1 MTICEP
7 LGFSASGIASGIKAS
22 GDLDLALVATS
33 DRKAVPTVGVFT
45 SNEAKAAPVLVSLE
59 HLDKSSNMSCAVIL
73 NSGNANAATGP
84 SGREVSRN
92 TAKLVADE
100 LGVNAHEVLVCSTGL
115 IGIPLHIGPIE
126 TSVSQLVRELDSTK
140 EASDKAARAIL
151 TTDTIKKEASAIG
164 ASESGETYRVAG
176 MAKGAAMLAP
186 SMATMLA
193 VVTTDA
199 QLEVEWMQSAL
210 KRSVD
215 LSFNSLIVD
224 GCMSTNDTVLFLAS
238 GKAGKPGNL
247 EEFESYLSS
256 VTRLLA
262 QSMAK
267 DAEGSTVMA
276 KILVRG
282 AQNEAQAKKAARQV
296 ASSVLVRCSLY
307 GRDPYWG
314 RVLAELG
321 AARVGIDQELV
332 SISYGPFEVAKNGTA
347 FSHDEKGLK
356 EYMANREIEI
366 TADLKLGNSEAEI
379 YTADLTHGYV
389 DENMG
394 TS

>member
-1 MTICEP
+1 MSICEP
-7 LGFSASGIASGIKAS
+7 LGFKASGIASGIKAS
-22 GDLDLALVATS
+22 GDLDLALIATEDRNAVA
-33 DRKAVPTVGVFT
+33 TVGVFT

-59 HLDKSSNMSCAVIL
+59 HLEKSSNMSCAVIL

-84 SGREVSRN
+84 SGRDVSRN
-92 TAKLVADE
+92 TAKLVANE
-100 LGVNAHEVLVCSTGL
+100 LGVKTHEVLVCSTGL
-115 IGIPLHIGPIE
+115 IGIPLDIGPIE
-126 TSVSQLVRELDSTK
+126 NSVTRLVSELDSTN
-140 EASDKAARAIL
+140 EASDMAAKAIL
-151 TTDTIKKEASAIG
+151 TTDTIKKVALTRGIC
-164 ASESGETYRVAG
+164 ESGETYGVAG

-193 VVTTDA
+193 VITTDVL
-199 QLEVEWMQSAL
+199 LEVDQMQIAL
-210 KRSVD
+210 KRAVD
-215 LSFNSLIVD
+215 MSFNSLIVD
-224 GCMSTNDTVLFLAS
+224 GCMSTNDTVLLLAS
-238 GKAGKPGNL
+238 GKAGKPKSI
-247 EEFESYLSS
+247 EEFESQLCL
-256 VTRLLA
+256 VTHSLA
-262 QSMAK
+262 ISMAK

-276 KILVRG
+276 KILVKG
-282 AQNEAQAKKAARQV
+282 ALNERQAAKAARQV

-332 SISYGPFEVAKNGTA
+332 SISYGPFEVARNGIA
-347 FSHDEKGLK
+347 LSHDEKGLRD
-356 EYMANREIEI
+356 YMTKREIEI
-366 TADLKLGNSEAEI
+366 TADLKLGNCEAEI